1 MKSITLHLY
10 IHFTTLRLFIWK
22 ETPLSQKQ
30 VRQGV
35 RHMKEKE
42 RAVNTDTSKE
52 DCFSRCSSDTGD
64 AYVITD
70 IVVIVLGYGNAAV
83 FIFL

>member
-1 MKSITLHLY
+1 MKSITLHLP

-22 ETPLSQKQ
+22 VTPLSQKQ